1 MIYMTKQVLIIKS
14 SPANEFSIS
23 SEIAD
28 YLQSQLQNKNE
39 SLTFTVRDLSKTP
52 APVYDNQIL
61 NSFYGDQ
68 DALTTEQAAVAQP
81 SLLYIEELK
90 QADIIVFA
98 SPMHNFS
105 VTSLMK
111 NYIDQICRFG
121 LTFSY
126 SEQGPTGL
134 LQGKQAV
141 IIASAGADMAMPEM
155 QAVDFQVPYLKQVLG
170 FIGISDI
177 KVITA
182 YGISIPHIGSE
193 MATERAKAQ
202 IDQWLG
208 NAA

>member
-1 MIYMTKQVLIIKS
+1 MKKQVLIIKS
-14 SPANEFSIS
+14 SPANEFSVS

-28 YLQSQLQNKNE
+28 YLQAQLQNSNE
-39 SLTFTVRDLSKTP
+39 TQAFTIRDLSKTP

-68 DALTTEQAAVAQP
+68 NALTAEQTEIAQP
-81 SLLYIEELK
+81 SLLYIDELK

-126 SEQGPTGL
+126 SEQGPKGL
-134 LQGKQAV
+134 LEGKQAV
-141 IIASAGADMAMPEM
+141 IIASAGADMSQPEM
-155 QAVDFQVPYLKQVLG
+155 HSVDFQVPYLKQVLG
-170 FIGISDI
+170 FIGITNID
-177 KVITA
+177 VITA
-182 YGISIPHIGSE
+182 YGISMPDIGSE
-193 MATERAKAQ
+193 VATEQAKAQ
-202 IDQWLG
+202 VDQWIG
-208 NAA
+208 AIV

>member
-1 MIYMTKQVLIIKS
+1 MTKQVLIIKS
-14 SPANEFSIS
+14 SPANEFSVS

-39 SLTFTVRDLSKTP
+39 SLAFTVRDLSQTP

-68 DALTTEQAAVAQP
+68 DALTAEQTAVAQP
-81 SLLYIEELK
+81 SLLYIDELK

-126 SEQGPTGL
+126 SEQGPKGL
-134 LQGKQAV
+134 LEGKQAV
-141 IIASAGADMAMPEM
+141 IIASAGADMSMPEM
-155 QAVDFQVPYLKQVLG
+155 HAIDFQVPYLKQVLG
-170 FIGISDI
+170 FIGIANID
-177 KVITA
+177 VITA
-182 YGISIPHIGSE
+182 YGISMPHIGSE
-193 MATERAKAQ
+193 VATRQAKAQ
-202 IDQWLG
+202 VDHWV
-208 NAA
+208 NAVV